1 MIELCVDTLS
11 LPLSII
17 FRNII
22 TTGIFPKM
30 WKSANVTPVHKKESK
45 QTVKNDRPISLLP
58 IFPKVFERIIF
69 IKMYNHLI
77 SNNLI
82 TKNQSGFRPNDSV
95 TTQLIYL
102 VHTIHSSLDI
112 NLDVRYIFLD
122 MSKAFDKVWHQG
134 LLYKLKKSDRR

>member
-1 MIELCVDTLS
+1 
-11 LPLSII
+11 
-17 FRNII
+17 
-22 TTGIFPKM
+22 M

-95 TTQLIYL
+95 TKQLIYL
-102 VHTIHSSLDI
+102 VDTIHSSLDI